1 MTITEFVTILTRRV
15 PLVEQELWG
24 SSYSI
29 FNFICMFCRSLFI
42 LLRFTDSDYRFG
54 FFKLALDQTDGTI
67 KNGKSRDTEISN
79 ITNCSIILFY
89 TNLYYLFTD
98 SFAITC
104 NVFGEVYHVHAKFET
119 SIRKISYLK
128 LKKKNNDIYKVLQ

>member
-1 MTITEFVTILTRRV
+1 M
-15 PLVEQELWG
+15 EQELWG

-42 LLRFTDSDYRFG
+42 FLSFFFWPLRCLS
-54 FFKLALDQTDGTI
+54 FFDLRILITALVSSNSPWIKLMGQ
-67 KNGKSRDTEISN
+67 SRMENPETQRYLTSL
-79 ITNCSIILFY
+79 TVLLFY

-119 SIRKISYLK
+119 SIRKVSYLK
-128 LKKKNNDIYKVLQ
+128 LKKKIMTFTRCYNE